1 MDRLTQD
8 ASAFLVKTS
17 ADSSSKTTVALGLD
31 FDTMP
36 NSQLTMW
43 FNAIYPIGSCMI
55 LGSAKKPDELTDW
68 PFVGLGTWEPM
79 SSDTTTVLGLVPY
92 SAGSSVIGKITGTN
106 KTKVVTAAHI
116 SKISITTSTVSQS
129 HSHTTGT
136 RVCCIDR
143 SDGLGTTQVA
153 KGSSGKYVPS
163 MANKNVDYKNYGI
176 ASASQS
182 HSHSLS
188 VGSNSNGYGPDL
200 DIERYQAVG
209 WVRTA

>member
-1 MDRLTQD
+1 MARLTQD

-43 FNAIYPIGSCMI
+43 FNAIYPVGSCMI

-68 PFVGLGTWEPM
+68 PFAGLGTWEPM

-92 SAGSSVIGKITGTN
+92 SAGSSVIGKTTGTN
-106 KTKVVTAAHI
+106 KTKVVTGSHI
-116 SKISITTSTVSQS
+116 SKINVTTSTVSQS

-143 SDGLGTTQVA
+143 SDGLGQVEVKKA
-153 KGSSGKYVPS
+153 SGGKYVPAMS
-163 MANKNVDYKNYGI
+163 NKNVDYKNY
-176 ASASQS
+176 AMNAVSQS

-188 VGSNSNGYGPDL
+188 IGSNSDGYGPEL
-200 DIERYQAVG
+200 DIKRYQAVG

>member
-1 MDRLTQD
+1 MARLTQD

-43 FNAIYPIGSCMI
+43 FNAIYPIGSCML

-79 SSDTTTVLGLVPY
+79 SNDTTTVLGLVPY
-92 SAGSSVIGKITGTN
+92 SAGSSVIGKTVGTN
-106 KTKVVTAAHI
+106 KTKVVTGAHI
-116 SKISITTSTVSQS
+116 SQMKAWTSSSLGS
-129 HSHTTGT
+129 HSHTNATQ
-136 RVCCIDR
+136 VCAIDR
-143 SDGLGTTQVA
+143 ADGIGQAQIKT
-153 KGSSGKYVPS
+153 GSSGKYVPS
-163 MANKNVDYKNYGI
+163 MSNKNVDYKNMNVW
-176 ASASQS
+176 ASNLS
-182 HSHSLS
+182 HSHYVLI
-188 VGSNSNGYGPDL
+188 GSNSNGYGPDL
-200 DIERYQAVG
+200 DIKRYQAVG

>member
-1 MDRLTQD
+1 MARLTQD

-36 NSQLTMW
+36 NSQLLMW

-79 SSDTTTVLGLVPY
+79 SSDAKTVLGLVPY
-92 SAGSSVIGKITGTN
+92 SMGSSVIGKTTGTN
-106 KTKVVTAAHI
+106 KTKVVTGSHI
-116 SKISITTSTVSQS
+116 AKINTTTSYSLGS
-129 HSHTTGT
+129 HSHTNAAQIIG
-136 RVCCIDR
+136 VDR
-143 SDGLGTTQVA
+143 SDGIGQTQV
-153 KGSSGKYVPS
+153 KTGSSGKYVPS
-163 MANKNVDYKNYGI
+163 MDNKKVDYQNKQTW
-176 ASASQS
+176 ASNLS
-182 HSHSLS
+182 HNHSVS
-188 VGSNSNGYGPDL
+188 VGSNSDGYGPEL
-200 DIERYQAVG
+200 DIKRYQAVG